1 VGGSHKLVAGGIVDV
16 GFGYAAEVVEV
27 DWSCIDGVAIRT
39 EALTFVPT
47 GEVSRRC
54 TRVS

>member
-1 VGGSHKLVAGGIVDV
+1 VDV
-16 GFGYAAEVVEV
+16 GFGYVAEVVEV

-54 TRVS
+54 TRAS